1 MVSTIVC
8 TNKRRNLIMAEE
20 KGKENGLEQDRL

>member
-1 MVSTIVC
+1 
-8 TNKRRNLIMAEE
+8 MAEE